1 MNFVI
6 YNYFLKWMN
15 EIKKGNKI
23 SVCIIAK
30 NEEKMLADCL
40 QSVSDIADE
49 IILVDTGSTDETV
62 AIASEYGCRIFYY
75 EWNNDFSEV
84 RNFAIDQAENE
95 FILSIDADERL
106 ENPEQLELELSNSN
120 KEAGGWL
127 IEVVS
132 HAKRADG
139 TSDIYRSSLLRLFR
153 NHPAIRFKGI
163 IHEQVV
169 NSVLAAGCKLR
180 NTAIRFIHLGYSHD
194 TDSMTKKQH
203 RNLELLNNALEEK
216 PKDAYNLFQ
225 RAKTYLAL
233 GDLDRAERDISESL
247 LYTKTNGTVKPQA
260 LNFGAVISFRQKN
273 YEKAIQRAKESL
285 EIIPVQMFA
294 NFILG
299 DTYFEIG
306 DNQEA
311 LRHYKAMLLAK
322 NNQDIVAKL
331 AGDYNLPDQH
341 LFFRLG
347 RSAVALKSY
356 EEAKIYFDAGLSID
370 PNDVGCLVGMSNIE
384 FVSKNFQKSKEL
396 LEKAHAIAPD
406 RKDIHDFLYQVN
418 LQISKTNIV
427 DEEQLNSIKNEV
439 DKKHPFLSV
448 SMIVKNE
455 EKMLPG
461 CIDSVK
467 RIADEIIIV
476 DTGSEDTTKEIA
488 KRMGAKVYDF
498 VWSDDFSE
506 ARNESLS
513 HCRGQWVLYLDAD
526 ERLEESS
533 EKRIIEMLK
542 HTPDNIG
549 GYHVTIESSHLQLTG
564 ETEVHRGGYP
574 RLFRNYG
581 YPKVKFT
588 GSIHEQIS
596 PSIIELGKTIGFS
609 DIVIKHLGYDMSRD
623 VMEKKIKRN
632 YYMLLKQVKTD
643 PLDAYSW
650 YQLGQTLAQMQLF
663 KEAESAIRFSV
674 ESGVLSDSVYASA
687 AATLSQ
693 MSGNQKN
700 FEDALLWAE
709 RSLEKAPNQLYAMS
723 LRAYSHYYLGNY
735 EQAEKDFIE
744 ALRRKKINKGVPRS
758 GFDIDITE
766 SSLVNALN
774 MVKQK
779 KR

>member
-1 MNFVI
+1 MS
-6 YNYFLKWMN
+6 
-15 EIKKGNKI
+15 EIKKSNRI

-40 QSVSDIADE
+40 QSVRDIADE

-62 AIASEYGCRIFYY
+62 AIATKYGCRVFYHK
-75 EWNNDFSEV
+75 WNNNFSEA
-84 RNFAIDQAENE
+84 RNYAIDQAKYE

-106 ENPEQLELELSNSN
+106 ENPKQLELELANSN
-120 KEAGGWL
+120 LEAGGWL
-127 IEVVS
+127 VEVIS

-139 TSDIYRSSLLRLFR
+139 TDDVYRSNLLRLFR

-169 NSVLAAGCKLR
+169 NSILASGYKLR
-180 NTAIRFIHLGYSHD
+180 NTVIRFIHLGYSHN
-194 TDSMTKKQH
+194 TESMTKKQL
-203 RNLELLNNALEEK
+203 RNLELLNTALEK
-216 PKDAYNLFQ
+216 NPKDAYDLYQ

-233 GDLDRAERDISESL
+233 GDLEGAERDISQSL
-247 LYTKTNGTVKPQA
+247 LYAEPNGTVKPQA

-273 YEKAIQRAKESL
+273 FEKAIQRAKESL
-285 EIIPVQMFA
+285 ELIRVQSFA

-306 DNQEA
+306 NNQEA

-322 NNQDIVAKL
+322 NNQDIASKL

-347 RSAVALKSY
+347 RSAVALKNY
-356 EEAKIYFDAGLSID
+356 EEAKIFFDAGLAID
-370 PNDVGCLVGMSNIE
+370 QNDVGCLVGMSNIE
-384 FVSKNFQKSKEL
+384 FVSKNFEKSKEL
-396 LEKAHAIAPD
+396 LEKAHSIAPE
-406 RKDIHDFLYQVN
+406 RKDISNFLYQVN
-418 LQISKTNIV
+418 LQISNTNIV
-427 DEEQLNSIKNEV
+427 DEEHLNAIKHEV

-461 CIDSVK
+461 CIESVK
-467 RIADEIIIV
+467 KIADEIIIV
-476 DTGSEDTTKEIA
+476 DTGSEDSTKEIA

-498 VWSDDFSE
+498 VWSDDFSA
-506 ARNESLS
+506 ARNESLR

-526 ERLEESS
+526 ERLDKSS
-533 EKRIIEMLK
+533 AKSIIEMLK
-542 HTPDNIG
+542 YTPDNVG

-581 YPKVKFT
+581 YPKVQFT

-596 PSIIELGKTIGFS
+596 PSIIDLGKTIGFS
-609 DIVIKHLGYDMSRD
+609 DIVIKHLGYDMSRE

-632 YYMLLKQVKTD
+632 YYMLLKQVKSD

-674 ESGVLSDSVYASA
+674 ESGDLSASVYASA

-700 FEDALLWAE
+700 FKEALLWAE

-735 EQAEKDFIE
+735 EQAEKDFTE
-744 ALRRKKINKGVPRS
+744 ALKRKKMNKGVPRS
-758 GFDIDITE
+758 GFDIDMTE
-766 SSLVNALN
+766 SSLINALN
-774 MVKQK
+774 MVKRK